1 VVAGW
6 PTTDHPADPDNRTLV
21 QVRAVMEPTGH
32 DPRRTGMRSR
42 PLPGTST
49 GAFRR
54 LRAAR
59 VGSMSTAGARAVVA
73 RAVVA
78 CAVVG
83 CAVATGA
90 CGASPDLPGSPTQR
104 GAAAAPT
111 AATPTPAA
119 GSTGPAAAP
128 GMAADAILGSWRRAG
143 STGTVGVVTFAGTG
157 VSVTVPCATIT
168 GAWASAPATPSALL
182 AVTLWFVNPSCPTLR
197 PIDPHLTWLERA
209 SAFRRSGDTVTLL
222 DSRGHP
228 MAELEPAPSAS
239 TRPVGGMG
247 SVGSPAAAVLPDGLP
262 AATRTGLLGRWVPGA
277 STRRGGG
284 PGGGS
289 GGGPAQ
295 PRWAPRKGREAAAVG
310 RTPEQPFLELRA
322 DGSWT
327 GSDGCNGLA
336 GRWSIGGD
344 GRLLAL
350 AAPTFAIGC
359 NNVDLGSALVRA
371 ARVGFD
377 GSSLIL
383 LDAAGLVTATL
394 VRG

>member
-1 VVAGW
+1 V
-6 PTTDHPADPDNRTLV
+6 
-21 QVRAVMEPTGH
+21 
-32 DPRRTGMRSR
+32 
-42 PLPGTST
+42 
-49 GAFRR
+49 
-54 LRAAR
+54 
-59 VGSMSTAGARAVVA
+59 TA
-73 RAVVA
+73 
-78 CAVVG
+78 
-83 CAVATGA
+83 
-90 CGASPDLPGSPTQR
+90 
-104 GAAAAPT
+104 
-111 AATPTPAA
+111 
-119 GSTGPAAAP
+119 
-128 GMAADAILGSWRRAG
+128 
-143 STGTVGVVTFAGTG
+143 
-157 VSVTVPCATIT
+157 IT
-168 GAWASAPATPSALL
+168 GGWASAPATPSALL
-182 AVTLWFVNPSCPTLR
+182 AVTLWSVDQGCPTLR
-197 PIDPHLTWLERA
+197 AIDPHLTWLERA

-222 DSRGHP
+222 DSRGRP

-277 STRRGGG
+277 PTRRGGG

-295 PRWAPRKGREAAAVG
+295 PRWAPRKGREATAVG

-344 GRLLAL
+344 GRLLAV
-350 AAPTFAIGC
+350 AAPTTAIGC
-359 NNVDLGSALVRA
+359 DNVDLGSALVRA